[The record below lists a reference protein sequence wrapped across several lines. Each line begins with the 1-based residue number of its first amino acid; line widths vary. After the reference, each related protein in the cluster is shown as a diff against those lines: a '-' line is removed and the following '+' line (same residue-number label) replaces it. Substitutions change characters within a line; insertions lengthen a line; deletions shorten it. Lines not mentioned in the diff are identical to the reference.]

1 MTWLD
6 RIALAT
12 LRLAEKGNSQALKEV
27 WERLEGKVKQDL
39 DVTIESQLW
48 ARLNAG
54 RQRLQVEQHVLDV
67 VAQQVLAPDFGDDDD
82 ALVQDEPLTALD
94 SGHGPTAS
102 DDEAVSTTATT
113 T

>member
-82 ALVQDEPLTALD
+82 APVQDEPLTELD
-94 SGHGPTAS
+94 NGPGPTAS
-102 DDEAVSTTATT
+102 NDEAVSTTATT